1 MTILAL
7 DVETTT
13 FQKGNPFAR
22 RNNLVYAGINIEGR
36 DIQLGTTDVLSY
48 IGPEVVRAS
57 LVVGCNI
64 KFDLHWLR
72 RYGYPLGD
80 NGRIWDVQLAHFLLT
95 SQRNPYPSLNDCC
108 AYYGLPRKD
117 SRISDYWKRGIDT
130 PNIPKEEVIDYLRN
144 DLILTWE
151 VYERQRK
158 EFTHRWN
165 REQLFNLFKLQCLD
179 LLCLEEMEAN
189 GLLYDTLSSQEKSEV
204 LWKEM
209 AEINKELNSHDP
221 YSLINWNSGD
231 HLSVF
236 LFGGIL
242 SNPIKKLVG
251 IYKSGLKAGEPRYK
265 NDVVKFEYE
274 GYTKPLKGTELKK
287 EGFYST
293 DENHLRQL
301 KTPKHILELLLRRS
315 QITKLLDSYQ
325 GLPTLIEEKDWEDN
339 ILHGNFNQCV
349 ARTGRLTS
357 SSPNEQNFPEEVNQ
371 LIVSKYV

>member
-1 MTILAL
+1 
-7 DVETTT
+7 
-13 FQKGNPFAR
+13 
-22 RNNLVYAGINIEGR
+22 
-36 DIQLGTTDVLSY
+36 
-48 IGPEVVRAS
+48 
-57 LVVGCNI
+57 
-64 KFDLHWLR
+64 
-72 RYGYPLGD
+72 
-80 NGRIWDVQLAHFLLT
+80 
-95 SQRNPYPSLNDCC
+95 
-108 AYYGLPRKD
+108 
-117 SRISDYWKRGIDT
+117 
-130 PNIPKEEVIDYLRN
+130 
-144 DLILTWE
+144 
-151 VYERQRK
+151 
-158 EFTHRWN
+158 
-165 REQLFNLFKLQCLD
+165 
-179 LLCLEEMEAN
+179 
-189 GLLYDTLSSQEKSEV
+189 
-204 LWKEM
+204 M

-371 LIVSKYV
+371 LIVSRYA

>member
-72 RYGYPLGD
+72 RYGYTLGD
-80 NGRIWDVQLAHFLLT
+80 NGRVWDVQLAHFLLT

-130 PNIPKEEVIDYLRN
+130 PDIPQEEMIDYLRN